1 MFDLDRWREIF
12 QSINKNRLRSILS
25 GFTVAFAI
33 LLFTLLFGI
42 GNGLQNTFKKEF
54 AGDATNSIYIWA
66 GRTTKPY
73 KGLQSGRQIQFKND
87 DYEFLKKE
95 FDNEIQ
101 FISPRIQRSTNVTYK
116 TKNDTYTIRGV
127 YPGYDVLESIS
138 MADGR
143 YLNLL
148 DLKSKLKVVVIGQMV
163 EKDLFNGLSAYGK
176 NINLGGI
183 IYKVIGVFT
192 DPGGDSDE
200 RYIYMPYT
208 TMQQIYGGNDNIGD
222 FGMTYNPKLSI
233 DAAIA
238 FGNKMKRALQ
248 KRHDVSPNDQRAIRV
263 NNYAEDNRQ
272 VSTMMLGLNIL
283 ILVIGFGTLIAGI
296 VGISNIMVYV
306 VKERTKELGIRKALG
321 ASPGSII
328 TMIML
333 ESVLITA
340 LAGYLGLVIG
350 VGILEF
356 IGPSLEKYF
365 ILNPGVSTS
374 TVVAA
379 TITLITAGI
388 IAGYLPAKKAAQ
400 IKPIVALRAD

>member
-1 MFDLDRWREIF
+1 MFDIDRWREIF
-12 QSINKNRLRSILS
+12 QSISKNKLRSVLS

-42 GNGLQNTFKKEF
+42 GNGLKNTFKEGF
-54 AGDATNSIYIWA
+54 AGDAANSINISA

-87 DYEFLKKE
+87 DFKFLQEEFEK
-95 FDNEIQ
+95 EIQ
-101 FISPRIQRSTNVTYK
+101 FISPTLQRSANVVYK
-116 TKNDTYTIRGV
+116 TKKDNYTIKGV
-127 YPGYDVLESIS
+127 NIGYDVLESASVIE
-138 MADGR
+138 GR
-143 YLNLL
+143 FLNVL
-148 DLKSKLKVVVIGQMV
+148 DIRNRLKVVVIGKMV

-176 NINLGGI
+176 ELNIGGI
-183 IYKVIGVFT
+183 VYKVIGVFT
-192 DPGGDSDE
+192 DSGGDNEE
-200 RYIYMPYT
+200 RVIYTPYT
-208 TMQQIYGGNDNIGD
+208 TMQRIYGGNDEIGN
-222 FGMTYNPKLSI
+222 FGMTYNPKLSV

-238 FGNKMKRALQ
+238 FGHKMKRALQ

-263 NNYAEDNRQ
+263 SNRAEDNSQ
-272 VSTMMLGLNIL
+272 VETMMLGLNIL

-321 ASPGSII
+321 ASPSSII

-374 TVVAA
+374 TVIAA
-379 TITLITAGI
+379 TVTLITAGI
-388 IAGYLPAKKAAQ
+388 IAGYLPAKRAAQ